1 MSPEFQINPGFA
13 ENCFAENYFTDPR
26 TLVRLTH
33 DGDKPLTNEEC
44 DKILAENAER
54 ARREE
59 EDRLNMHILPQRWS
73 DEYTIIKKDIPY
85 GGTIGNPVTEG
96 IQKVVTLE
104 VSSNQGYDL
113 CRVNF
118 YNKEELNKLISEL
131 QQVSD
136 HLN

>member
-1 MSPEFQINPGFA
+1 MSPELQISPGV
-13 ENCFAENYFTDPR
+13 AENYCTDLR
-26 TLVRLTH
+26 TLVRLSH
-33 DGDKPLTNEEC
+33 DGDKPLTDEEC
-44 DKILAENAER
+44 DKILAENAEL
-54 ARREE
+54 ARKRE
-59 EDRLNMHILPQRWS
+59 EDRLNMPILPQRWS

-104 VSSNQGYDL
+104 VSSNYDL

-118 YNKEELNKLISEL
+118 HNKEELNKLISEL

-136 HLN
+136 HLD